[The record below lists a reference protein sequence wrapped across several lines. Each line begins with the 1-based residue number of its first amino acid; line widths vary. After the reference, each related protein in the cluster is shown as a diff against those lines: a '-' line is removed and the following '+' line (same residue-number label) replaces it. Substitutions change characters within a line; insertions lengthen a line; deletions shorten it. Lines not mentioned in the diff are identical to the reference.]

1 MIYRI
6 DDKDYEVIID
16 RKNNKN
22 TYIRIKEDLKIHVT
36 CNYFVMKNQIIKLL
50 DNNIDSIKNMLEKQL
65 KSNEKKQLFFYLG
78 NKYDII
84 VVDSIEK
91 IDIDYQNKIIYIK
104 GQKQLE
110 KWYKDEIIRIFTER
124 FNTCFK
130 NFQEVNRIPQLKIRY
145 MKSRW
150 GVYNRSNHSI
160 TLNTELIKYDINKLD
175 YVIYHE
181 LSHIIHFDHS
191 KYFWNLVSKYC
202 PNYKLIRK
210 ELKD

>member
-91 IDIDYQNKIIYIK
+91 IDWKEGE
-104 GQKQLE
+104 GQ
-110 KWYKDEIIRIFTER
+110 
-124 FNTCFK
+124 
-130 NFQEVNRIPQLKIRY
+130 
-145 MKSRW
+145 
-150 GVYNRSNHSI
+150 
-160 TLNTELIKYDINKLD
+160 
-175 YVIYHE
+175 
-181 LSHIIHFDHS
+181 
-191 KYFWNLVSKYC
+191 VSF
-202 PNYKLIRK
+202 
-210 ELKD
+210 